1 MDSVRI
7 PQDDIQ
13 KQEIDLNK
21 KWLYGDVCTTSPALS
36 KICSMLPH

>member
-21 KWLYGDVCTTSPALS
+21 KWLLEMYVQLHH
-36 KICSMLPH
+36 L